1 MSGLG
6 AWGESRAA
14 DFLKAKKASILYANY
29 FIRPFGEIDIVARE
43 YGGTLLF
50 VEVKTMVDPAPHA
63 GLVPEDHLGRSKL
76 RKLMRM
82 GEMFSAKH
90 PELVDPRKGWRIDL
104 IAISV
109 PDSSLTYIDSDV
121 IIRHYDNIVSG

>member
-14 DFLKAKKASILYANY
+14 DYLKAKKASILYTNY
-29 FIRPFGEIDIVARE
+29 FIRPFGEIDVVARE
-43 YGGTLLF
+43 YGGALLF
-50 VEVKTMVDPAPHA
+50 VEVKTLVDPAPHE
-63 GLVPEDHLGRSKL
+63 GLMPEDHLGRGKL

-90 PELVDPRKGWRIDL
+90 PELVDAKKGWRIDL
-104 IAISV
+104 VAISV
-109 PDSSLTYIDSDV
+109 PNPSLTYRECDV
-121 IIRHYDNIVSG
+121 IIRHYDNIVPG